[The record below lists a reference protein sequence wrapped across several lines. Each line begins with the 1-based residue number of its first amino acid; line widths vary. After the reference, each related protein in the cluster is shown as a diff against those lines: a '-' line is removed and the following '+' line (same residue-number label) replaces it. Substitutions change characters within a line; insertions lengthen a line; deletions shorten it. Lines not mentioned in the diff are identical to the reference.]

1 MRRLRVAF
9 RREARIDLENI
20 HNSVLKISQNKAT
33 AYGFYRR
40 ILDRCAKIG
49 NVPYGGRRR
58 DDLIPGLHIVAF
70 EHSAVIA
77 YVVEFDCVRIV
88 NVFYGGRDYEGF
100 YLGSDDRDESDELP
114 PSN

>member
-20 HNSVLKISQNKAT
+20 HSSVLKISQNKTT

-40 ILDRCAKIG
+40 ILERCAKIG
-49 NVPYGGRRR
+49 NVPNGGRRR
-58 DDLIPGLHIVAF
+58 DDLLPGLRIVPF

-77 YVVEFDCVRIV
+77 YFVESDCVRIV
-88 NVFYGGRDYEGF
+88 NVFYGGRDYERF
-100 YLGSDDRDESDELP
+100 YLGPNDQDEPDGFS